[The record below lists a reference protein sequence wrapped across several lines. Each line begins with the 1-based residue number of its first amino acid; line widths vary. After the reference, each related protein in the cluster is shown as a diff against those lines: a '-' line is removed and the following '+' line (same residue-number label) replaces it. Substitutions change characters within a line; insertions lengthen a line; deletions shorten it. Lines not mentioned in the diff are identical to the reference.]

1 MEYVELIKG
10 IVEIAA
16 IVVGLAGGGIG
27 FYFWRENKDLKKAE
41 VKEKEATV
49 TDQQQQTWSKQNEEY
64 QEYIRLLKEDKEELK
79 KEKAEAEAKEREAR
93 TAMEDMRTTL
103 NDVVKR
109 VGILEVQV
117 ERAESFRC
125 ERLSCLQRIPP
136 LKGTSAAITPKAD
149 TETPVQ

>member
-10 IVEIAA
+10 IIEIVA
-16 IVVGLAGGGIG
+16 IVIGLAGGGIG

-41 VKEKEATV
+41 VKEKEAEV
-49 TDQQQQTWSKQNEEY
+49 TNQQQQTWAHQNEEY
-64 QEYIRLLKEDKEELK
+64 QEYIRLLKEDNRELK
-79 KEKAEAEAKEREAR
+79 ESNKQKDADLEE
-93 TAMEDMRTTL
+93 MRTTL

-125 ERLSCLQRIPP
+125 ENLACPHRVPPLQRSRMQQLIASEQTDDDIE
-136 LKGTSAAITPKAD
+136 K
-149 TETPVQ
+149 

>member
-1 MEYVELIKG
+1 METVELIKG
-10 IVEIAA
+10 IIEIVA

-41 VKEKEATV
+41 VKEKEAAV
-49 TDQQQQTWSKQNEEY
+49 ADQQQQTWSKQNEEY

-79 KEKAEAEAKEREAR
+79 REEAEAEAKEREAR
-93 TAMEDMRTTL
+93 ATMEDMRTAL

-136 LKGTSAAITPKAD
+136 LKGTFAAITPKAD
-149 TETPVQ
+149 TEIPVQ